1 MFKFA
6 EDYAIISA
14 EFDTMVSRFGS
25 DHARSEIRQRIC
37 EIQEEIDRLDDT
49 STVLRLSKRVRQG
62 TLMHYGISK
71 LSMRGL

>member
-1 MFKFA
+1 
-6 EDYAIISA
+6 
-14 EFDTMVSRFGS
+14 MVSRFGS
-25 DHARSEIRQRIC
+25 DHTRSEIRQRIC